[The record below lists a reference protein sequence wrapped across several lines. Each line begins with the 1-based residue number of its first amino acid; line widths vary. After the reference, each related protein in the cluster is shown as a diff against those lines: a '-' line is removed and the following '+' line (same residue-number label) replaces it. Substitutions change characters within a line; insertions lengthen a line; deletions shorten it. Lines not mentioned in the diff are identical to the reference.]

1 MLQWKQWD
9 DNMATQAERISVVET
24 KVESLTEK
32 VDDLK
37 VSINDTKISLTDKL
51 DEMYAASCSQHASL
65 AEKLNE
71 VEKFKDKWLYVS
83 MGGLAV
89 LGWVTGHLDLIAK
102 LLN

>member
-1 MLQWKQWD
+1 MLQWKQWE
-9 DNMATQAERISVVET
+9 DNMATQAERLAVVET
-24 KVESLTEK
+24 KVEGLSEK

-37 VSINDTKISLTDKL
+37 VTVNDTKMSLTGKL